1 MRTSPEKLVKL
12 SRKDSR
18 KELQQRR
25 AGSSRSVTTDLNE
38 KVTNFKLTIDLRG
51 KRAEEALEEVA
62 KYIDEA
68 VLLSI
73 KEINILH
80 GKGNG
85 ILRKLIREF

>member
-1 MRTSPEKLVKL
+1 M
-12 SRKDSR
+12 
-18 KELQQRR
+18 
-25 AGSSRSVTTDLNE
+25 
-38 KVTNFKLTIDLRG
+38 TNFKLTIDLRG
-51 KRAEEALEEVA
+51 NRAEEALEEVA

-85 ILRKLIREF
+85 ILRKLIREFLSKQKKEVASFTDAPPESGGNGVTKVSLR